1 MKNFEDIARDRI
13 LDATLR
19 DIPPEL
25 HLDKNDVEIF
35 AGMIYALLRAGA
47 RREGQKG
54 FAEAFSHFAQGADG
68 RPSSWAYS
76 SDEELELIRGAL
88 LAAVDRFSLEAR
100 ALHVYFDALEHNGA
114 SEEESTRLAMDA
126 LQAL

>member
-13 LDATLR
+13 IDATLR

-25 HLDKNDVEIF
+25 NLDKNDVEIF

-100 ALHVYFDALEHNGA
+100 ALHVYFDALEGQGMGDEQA
-114 SEEESTRLAMDA
+114 TQIAMA
-126 LQAL
+126 AME

>member
-19 DIPPEL
+19 DIPPDL
-25 HLDKNDVEIF
+25 KLDKNDVEIF

-54 FAEAFSHFAQGADG
+54 FAEAFAHFSQGG
-68 RPSSWAYS
+68 WAYS

-100 ALHVYFDALEHNGA
+100 ALHVYFDALEREGA
-114 SEEESTRLAMDA
+114 SEDESTRLALSA
-126 LQAL
+126 LE

>member
-13 LDATLR
+13 LDATLGA
-19 DIPPEL
+19 IPPEL
-25 HLDKNDVEIF
+25 QLDKNDSEIF

-54 FAEAFSHFAQGADG
+54 FAEAFAHFAQGG
-68 RPSSWAYS
+68 WAYS

-88 LAAVDRFSLEAR
+88 LAAVDRFSAEAR
-100 ALHVYFDALEHNGA
+100 ALHVYFDALELGGA
-114 SEEESTRLAMDA
+114 GEDEATRLALA
-126 LQAL
+126 TLE